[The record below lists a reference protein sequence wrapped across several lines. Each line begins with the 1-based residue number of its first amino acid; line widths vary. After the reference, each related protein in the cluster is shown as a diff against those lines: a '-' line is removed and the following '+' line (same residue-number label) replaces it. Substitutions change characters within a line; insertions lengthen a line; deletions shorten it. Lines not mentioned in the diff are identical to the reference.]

1 MTTEPLANAIRRHF
15 LAIGRD
21 EDEAG
26 EIYAEDAVLEYVQS
40 GERIRGRANIVASRR
55 AYPGRPA
62 PFEVVRSFGT
72 AETQA
77 VELVMHIAGDE
88 PHPVVAI
95 LDLEDGRVRRERI
108 YIADPWEPAAY
119 RAQWL
124 EPATGAAPTDR

>member
-1 MTTEPLANAIRRHF
+1 
-15 LAIGRD
+15 
-21 EDEAG
+21 
-26 EIYAEDAVLEYVQS
+26 
-40 GERIRGRANIVASRR
+40 
-55 AYPGRPA
+55 
-62 PFEVVRSFGT
+62 
-72 AETQA
+72 
-77 VELVMHIAGDE
+77 MHIAGDE